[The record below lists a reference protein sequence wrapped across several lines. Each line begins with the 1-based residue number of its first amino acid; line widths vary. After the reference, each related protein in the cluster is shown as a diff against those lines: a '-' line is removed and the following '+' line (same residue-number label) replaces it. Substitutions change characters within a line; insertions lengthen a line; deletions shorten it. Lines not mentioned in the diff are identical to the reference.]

1 MERKRSANNGR
12 RNDDGFR
19 KSLFCNYQYSHSDK
33 DQQCILKSLQ
43 VYWGTGYFHDLKISP
58 HKTSINQKKKK
69 REKLGRRVERSGR
82 NCFNQVIELSIT
94 DTGPPQLIYRSQ
106 NIKLESNHEERD
118 KSILWVLLK
127 KKEED

>member
-1 MERKRSANNGR
+1 M
-12 RNDDGFR
+12 
-19 KSLFCNYQYSHSDK
+19 
-33 DQQCILKSLQ
+33 
-43 VYWGTGYFHDLKISP
+43 ISRYHP
-58 HKTSINQKKKK
+58 TKHLLTKKKKK

-106 NIKLESNHEERD
+106 NIKPESNHEERD